1 MYLEVHWRI
10 KIFVT
15 EIQLIIDQFSLN
27 FQYQFDRS
35 VWIIEFIDHKING
48 FCLKGRTNMSGYCGN
63 PDWPELTVASKKL

>member
-48 FCLKGRTNMSGYCGN
+48 FCLKGRTNMSGCRGS
-63 PDWPELTVASKKL
+63 PD